1 MTRHVSYFGKARAVS
16 TERGEYAAYAPRP
29 LRRWQYVGPATMSR
43 ILQSNLQ
50 PDKKTGQAQAS
61 EASMLVCSMQALSCV
76 ATRRHAHKD
85 SPRSGPVQHIV
96 SNQQPTLFDLADRPD
111 LHRRRKLSSRVGIR

>member
-1 MTRHVSYFGKARAVS
+1 MATGDTSRLIVGKARAVS
-16 TERGEYAAYAPRP
+16 TERGEYAPRP
-29 LRRWQYVGPATMSR
+29 LRRWQYVAVVGPATMSR

-85 SPRSGPVQHIV
+85 SPRSGPCNI
-96 SNQQPTLFDLADRPD
+96 S
-111 LHRRRKLSSRVGIR
+111 